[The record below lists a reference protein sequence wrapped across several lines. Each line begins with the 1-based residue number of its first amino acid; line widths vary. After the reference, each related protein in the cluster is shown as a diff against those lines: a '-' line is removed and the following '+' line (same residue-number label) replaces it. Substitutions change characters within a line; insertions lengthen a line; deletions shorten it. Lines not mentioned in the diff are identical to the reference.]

1 MDKAYARFLQYL
13 PIPYY
18 SGNRDIL
25 KGRPTRLKKG
35 SVTWSNMPSYRSN
48 PMGFGFNIGMT
59 PGVKLLLIVNIAAF
73 LGSMFVPVLGDWF
86 ALTPVAVVHG
96 ALWQL
101 FTYQFLHA
109 GIGHIFFNM
118 LTLWMFGVAIEG
130 AWGQR
135 RFLRYYLVCGTGA
148 GVCIVL
154 MAYLLPGL
162 SNPLVPTVG
171 ASGAIFG
178 LLLAFGIMYPNAPIL
193 LFLLF
198 PMPAKYA
205 VMIFGAI
212 EFFGFVS
219 GGSGVSHVAHLGG
232 LLVGYLYLQ
241 HGGFTSSSYGY
252 SRYGSHS
259 RLTKWFS
266 LDEWRIAYDGWRR
279 RRLRKKFDGYM
290 RKRDGDDDGYIQ

>member
-1 MDKAYARFLQYL
+1 
-13 PIPYY
+13 
-18 SGNRDIL
+18 
-25 KGRPTRLKKG
+25 
-35 SVTWSNMPSYRSN
+35 MPSYRSN

-59 PGVKLLLIVNIAAF
+59 PGVKLLLIVNVAAF
-73 LGSMFVPVLGDWF
+73 LGTMMVPALGDWF
-86 ALTPVAVVHG
+86 ALTPALVMKG

-118 LTLWMFGVAIEG
+118 LTLWMFGTAIEG

-135 RFLRYYLVCGTGA
+135 RFLRYFFICGTGA

-154 MAYLLPGL
+154 VALLLPTYG
-162 SNPLVPTVG
+162 SPLVPTVG

-232 LLVGYLYLQ
+232 LLVGYLYLRY
-241 HGGFTSSSYGY
+241 GGFTSSSYGY
-252 SRYGSHS
+252 SSRRPPS

-266 LDEWRIAYDGWRR
+266 VEEWRIAYQGWRR
-279 RRLRKKFDGYM
+279 RRLQKKFDVYM
-290 RKRDGDDDGYIQ
+290 RKHDGDGDGYIQ